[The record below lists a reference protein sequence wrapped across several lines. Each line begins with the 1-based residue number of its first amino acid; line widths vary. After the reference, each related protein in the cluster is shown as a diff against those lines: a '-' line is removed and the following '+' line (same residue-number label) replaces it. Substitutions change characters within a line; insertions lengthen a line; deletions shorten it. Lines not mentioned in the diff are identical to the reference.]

1 MSLKA
6 YKQKR
11 KFTTTTEPVGVK
23 KTKSTNLIFVIQRHA
38 ARRLHY
44 DFRLEMDGVL
54 KSWAVPKGPSLDPA
68 DKRLA
73 VMVEDHPFDY
83 KDFEGNIPKGNYG
96 AGQVEIWDK
105 GTYTLLEEG
114 SKISG
119 SNKIKA
125 GMIKFTLKGKKLKGN
140 FVLAKMKTKEDNAW
154 LLIKE
159 KDKFV
164 VSPYDAEKEVAKT
177 STVNRFLKQ
186 KKHPAGIDKKPSK
199 SSPKMV
205 KPMLAQS
212 AQKPF
217 DNADWVFEIK
227 WDGYRA
233 IADLRNKTPLLYSRN
248 GISFLQK
255 FEGLLGGLIAQTNEM
270 ILDGEVVAYN
280 EKGVP
285 DFQQLQKAEENP
297 DLRLVYHV
305 FDLLWLN
312 GHSIESLPLLQ
323 RKELLQKALQETEQ
337 IKYCDHI
344 IAEGT
349 SLFKE
354 VKSLGLEGI
363 IAKRAESVYKKNYRS
378 SEWLK
383 IKHHQTDEVIICGFT
398 APKGS
403 RKNFGSLIL
412 GRYVGDKWV
421 YCGHTG
427 TGFNA
432 SKIEEIYQ
440 LLKKDIV
447 SKCPFDKVPKTN
459 DKPTWVKP
467 KVVIE
472 IKFTAITRDAMYR
485 HPVFIR
491 LRDDKV
497 STGFKSET
505 MKKTTEDNDGMVI
518 NRKKVNLTN
527 QDKIYF
533 PKLKLTKG
541 DVVNYYQAMASY
553 ILPYLKNRPLSLNRF
568 PGGIT
573 ETGFYQKDAGEK
585 NPEWIK
591 THAVYSESTDKYI
604 DYIICNDQATLAYLN
619 NLGCIDLNPWSSTI
633 LKPENPG
640 YMVLDLDPSEK
651 NSFDELIEVTQ
662 YTKELLDKLAIEGYC
677 KTSGKSGMHIYI
689 PLGKK
694 YDYDVVKD
702 FAHLLMKQVNEAL
715 PSITTLERSLKKRDK
730 KKIYLDYLQNRRGQT
745 LASVYSLRPTEEATV
760 STPLEWTEIKRG
772 LKPTDFTVFNVP
784 ERIEVMGDLFKPV
797 LGKGVNLAKALQ
809 FLDDLSSKV

>member
-11 KFTTTTEPVGVK
+11 KFTTTSEPVGGK
-23 KTKSTNLIFVIQRHA
+23 KTKSTSLIFVIQRHA

-105 GTYTLLEEG
+105 GTYILLEDG
-114 SKISG
+114 NKKSG

-125 GMIKFTLKGKKLKGN
+125 GMIKFALKGKKLKGN

-164 VSPYDAEKEVAKT
+164 VSPYDAEKAVAKT

-186 KKHPAGIDKKPSK
+186 KVLTTATGKKPGN
-199 SSPKMV
+199 SSEKMI
-205 KPMLAQS
+205 KPMLAQT
-212 AQKPF
+212 AEKPF
-217 DNADWVFEIK
+217 DDSEWVFEIK
-227 WDGYRA
+227 WDGYRV
-233 IADLRNKTPLLYSRN
+233 IADLRNKTPMLYSRN
-248 GISFLQK
+248 GISFIQK
-255 FEGLLGGLIAQTNEM
+255 FQVLLDSLHAQTNEM
-270 ILDGEVVAYN
+270 IIDGEVVAYN
-280 EKGVP
+280 EKGIP
-285 DFQQLQKAEENP
+285 DFQLLQKAEDDP
-297 DLRLVYHV
+297 DIRLVYHV

-312 GHSIESLPLLQ
+312 GYSIESLPLLQ
-323 RKELLQKALQETEQ
+323 RKELLQKALQETGQ

-344 IAEGT
+344 VEEGT
-349 SLFKE
+349 KLFKE

-363 IAKRAESVYKKNYRS
+363 IAKRAESVYKENYRS

-383 IKHHQTDEVIICGFT
+383 IKHYQTDEVLICGFT

-403 RKNFGSLIL
+403 RKKFGSLIL
-412 GRYVGDKWV
+412 GRFVDDKLV

-427 TGFNA
+427 TGFNET
-432 SKIEEIYQ
+432 KITEIYQ
-440 LLKKDIV
+440 LLKKGIV
-447 SKCPFDKVPKTN
+447 AKCPFNKVPKTN
-459 DKPTWVKP
+459 AKPTWVKP
-467 KVVIE
+467 TVVIE
-472 IKFTAITRDAMYR
+472 IKFTAITRDGMYR

-497 STGFKSET
+497 SAEIKKES
-505 MKKTTEDNDGMVI
+505 MKKKTEDNDVTVI

-541 DVVNYYQAMASY
+541 DVVNYYQAIAPY

-573 ETGFYQKDAGEK
+573 ETGFYQKDAGGK

-591 THAVYSESTDKYI
+591 THSVYSESTDKYI

-689 PLGKK
+689 PLSQK

-715 PSITTLERSLKKRDK
+715 PSITTIERSLKKRDK

-745 LASVYSLRPTEEATV
+745 LASVYSMRPTEEATV
-760 STPLEWTEIKRG
+760 STPLEWTEVKRG
-772 LKPTDFTVFNVP
+772 LKPADFTVFNIP
-784 ERIEVMGDLFKPV
+784 ERIEMIGDLFKPV
-797 LGKGVNLAKALQ
+797 LGKGANLAKTLQ
-809 FLDDLSSKV
+809 FLDDLSSLI